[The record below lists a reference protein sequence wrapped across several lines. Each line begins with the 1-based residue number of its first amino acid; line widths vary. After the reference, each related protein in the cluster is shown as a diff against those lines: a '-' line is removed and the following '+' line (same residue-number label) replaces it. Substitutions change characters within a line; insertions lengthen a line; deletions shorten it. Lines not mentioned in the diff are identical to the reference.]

1 MRCALAALAGA
12 ILLALPAQARALRV
26 CADPNNLPFSNEA
39 RQGFENRIV
48 ELLAGDLGAEVT
60 YTWWAQ
66 RRGFLRNTLKAG
78 LCDVVPG
85 IPTGTEA
92 LRTTKPYYR
101 STYVFLTRSDGPA
114 VASFDDAVLRDAKV
128 GVQLAGGDGAG
139 TPPGQALSRRGIVAN
154 VRGYSVLGDYAQA
167 NPPARIVH
175 AVADGD
181 VDVAV
186 VWGPL
191 AGYFAAREDR
201 PLRVTPVAPQVDGP
215 RLAMAFDIS
224 MGVGRADDS
233 LRAELDEALARR
245 KGDIDAILAEYR
257 VPRADAVPE
266 IGR

>member
-1 MRCALAALAGA
+1 LA
-12 ILLALPAQARALRV
+12 LALPASARELRV
-26 CADPNNLPFSNEA
+26 CADPNNLPFSNAA

-48 ELLAGDLGAEVT
+48 ELLAQDLGGEVT

-66 RRGFLRNTLKAG
+66 RRGFLRNTLGAG

-92 LRTTKPYYR
+92 LRVTKPYYR
-101 STYVFLTRSDGPA
+101 STYVFLTRSDGPTM
-114 VASFDDAVLRDAKV
+114 ASFDDPRLREAKV

-139 TPPGQALSRRGIVAN
+139 TPPGQALSRRGIVEN
-154 VRGYSVLGDYAQA
+154 VRGYTVTGDYNEP
-167 NPPARIVH
+167 NPPARIVR

-191 AGYFAAREDR
+191 AGFFAGREAQ
-201 PLRVTPVAPQVDGP
+201 PLRVTAVAPQVDGP
-215 RLAMAFDIS
+215 RSPMAFDIS
-224 MGVGRADDS
+224 MGVRRADDV
-233 LRAELDEALARR
+233 LRGELDDALARR
-245 KGDIDAILAEYR
+245 KGEVDAILAEYR
-257 VPRADAVPE
+257 VPRVDTG